1 MKRVFASNSELVH
14 VWANHPER
22 NGRAGN
28 MSFGGG
34 VLWSYNTAI
43 GQHVTNE
50 KGEKAVILNLTSY
63 SNSTSKQQG
72 KAAYAVNHLKRIYI
86 HHIGY
91 NTQNLKF
98 NLIGDRERLIESYE
112 REAAE
117 YLAKAERART
127 KGDYYR
133 GAAYAHLNELR
144 EYFAFFGIDY
154 APPANMDALKQAAI
168 DRDNEAKRIAAE
180 MKAQREREQAERLE
194 KWRNGENVYSYF
206 EVTAL
211 RLKGENI
218 ETSRGANIPIEHAL
232 KVWPL
237 LKRLHDNGGT
247 YTRTEHSIHLGHYTL
262 DSFDGD
268 ILRVGCHSIPFAE
281 VQNIAAQL
289 NLN

>member
-1 MKRVFASNSELVH
+1 MKKVFSSNSEAIH

-22 NGRAGN
+22 NGRAN
-28 MSFGGG
+28 SVSFGGG

-43 GQHVTNE
+43 GQHVTND
-50 KGEKAVILNLTSY
+50 KGESVVILNRTNY
-63 SNSTSKQQG
+63 SVTTSKHQG
-72 KAAYAVNHLKRIYI
+72 EAAYAVNHLKRIYI

-91 NTQNLKF
+91 NVQNLKYT
-98 NLIGDRERLIESYE
+98 LIGDRERLIEFYE
-112 REAAE
+112 YEAANL
-117 YLAKAERART
+117 LAKAERART

-154 APPANMDALKQAAI
+154 APPANMDELKQAAI
-168 DRDNEAKRIAAE
+168 ERENEAKRIAAE
-180 MKAQREREQAERLE
+180 MKAKRERDEAERLE

-206 EVTAL
+206 EMTAL
-211 RLKGENI
+211 RIKGETI
-218 ETSRGANIPIEHAL
+218 ETSKGANIPVEHAI

-247 YTRTEHSIHLGHYTL
+247 YTRGEHSIHLGHYTL
-262 DSFDGD
+262 DSFNGD

-281 VQNIAAQL
+281 VQNIANKL
-289 NLN
+289 GL